1 MPLRTCDPGEFE
13 ALLTKLM
20 LPGEFPAVCGANVTV
35 KGIGCPAGNTTGKL
49 IPLTE
54 YPSPLH
60 AADDTVTLALVAV
73 RVPGNALLSPTSTLP
88 KFIEE
93 GDTASCALPPVADF
107 VVVLVPPPQPTKSEI
122 VRPSNRR

>member
-1 MPLRTCDPGEFE
+1 LPLRTCDPGEFE

-20 LPGEFPAVCGANVTV
+20 LPGEFPAVCGAKVTV
-35 KGIGCPAGNTTGKL
+35 KEIPCLAGTTAGKL

-73 RVPGNALLSPTSTLP
+73 RVPGNTLLAPTGTLP
-88 KFIEE
+88 KFMD
-93 GDTASCALPPVADF
+93 GGNTASCALPAVTDF
-107 VVVLVPPPQPTKSEI
+107 VVVPVPPPQPTKSAV

>member
-20 LPGEFPAVCGANVTV
+20 LPGEFPVACGAKVTV
-35 KGIGCPAGNTTGKL
+35 NEMPCPAGNTIGKL

-54 YPSPLH
+54 YPAPLH

-107 VVVLVPPPQPTKSEI
+107 VVVPVLPPQPTKSEI

>member
-1 MPLRTCDPGEFE
+1 
-13 ALLTKLM
+13 M
-20 LPGEFPAVCGANVTV
+20 LPGELPVACGAKVTV
-35 KGIGCPAGNTTGKL
+35 KEIPCPAGNTIGKL

-73 RVPGNALLSPTSTLP
+73 RVPDNALLAPTSTLP

-93 GDTASCALPPVADF
+93 GDTASCAAPPATDF
-107 VVVLVPPPQPTKSEI
+107 VPVPAPPPQPTNTAT